1 MRHLFLFLSA
11 AFLSLSLR
19 SQDFN
24 YTATTDSVAWNELA
38 SQTILNASNSAWSFS
53 YRIPI
58 GFTFNYLGRN
68 FDSLTIETNGYLV
81 FDAERYYAF
90 TAFNQFGDHID
101 SSGNHAVIGYEL
113 SGTSGNQVLKIQ
125 YKDAAE
131 FMEDTR
137 SQSWQIWLS
146 ENGTVEVHVG
156 PGNYRE
162 AMMPHAYADSTVTT
176 DSILGTQTTYFESV
190 QMVYKIDSSQY
201 CRFGLLNQNMDTENR
216 GLLLGGNAASPTSTP
231 IDANTPGSVLIVT
244 IPPQGYRYVFIP
256 AHN

>member
-81 FDAERYYAF
+81 FDANHNYAF
-90 TAFNQFGDHID
+90 TAFNQFGDHVD
-101 SSGNHAVIGYEL
+101 GSGNHAVIGYEL
-113 SGTSGNQVLKIQ
+113 SGSSGNHILKIQ
-125 YKDAAE
+125 YKNAAQSP
-131 FMEDTR
+131 DDSRT
-137 SQSWQIWLS
+137 QSWQIWLK
-146 ENGTVEVHVG
+146 ENGNVEVRVG
-156 PGNYRE
+156 PGSYHSYPAE
-162 AMMPHAYADSTVTT
+162 VWVQDSTVTT
-176 DSILGTQTTYFESV
+176 DSLGTNVNYYDRVDTIYV
-190 QMVYKIDSSQY
+190 VDSSQY
-201 CRFGLLNQNMDTENR
+201 CRIGLLNQNMDTQTR
-216 GLLLGGNAASPTSTP
+216 GFFLGGSASSPSGIPVNEQNPDT
-231 IDANTPGSVLIVT
+231 AVMQL
-244 IPPQGYRYVFIP
+244 IPPQGYRYTFTP
-256 AHN
+256 SYN